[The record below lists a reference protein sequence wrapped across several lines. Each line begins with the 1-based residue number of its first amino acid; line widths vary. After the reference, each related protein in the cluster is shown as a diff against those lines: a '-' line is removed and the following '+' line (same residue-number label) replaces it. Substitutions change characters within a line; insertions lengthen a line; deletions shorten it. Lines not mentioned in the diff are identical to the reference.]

1 MNIFERILNY
11 FKRIFSRQKMLP
23 SGEVEQ
29 DLLSN
34 KENTFIDLLQKEN
47 KDYINKQKILD
58 MIDKNPDLI
67 NTLSYERL
75 LQLNSIYEEKINELK
90 IKINELS

>member
-29 DLLSN
+29 DVFSN

>member
-1 MNIFERILNY
+1 
-11 FKRIFSRQKMLP
+11 MLP

-75 LQLNSIYEEKINELK
+75 LQLNRIYEEKINELK